1 MKKEYNFSQDKHGVI
16 EPIPRGNYQTLI
28 NEALKEYIQHHQE
41 SIEEVVRRVI
51 REELQ
56 NMPELQKVARVTFN
70 YYDYVKIIRGVK
82 MSTETQT
89 LEKIVVQ
96 AQQLSPE
103 YRLRLIQRITD
114 TLILSFPRPSK
125 PLQFGK
131 YKSGKLSTLEDFAIA
146 E

>member
-1 MKKEYNFSQDKHGVI
+1 
-16 EPIPRGNYQTLI
+16 
-28 NEALKEYIQHHQE
+28 
-41 SIEEVVRRVI
+41 
-51 REELQ
+51 
-56 NMPELQKVARVTFN
+56 
-70 YYDYVKIIRGVK
+70 

-131 YKSGKLSTLEDFAIA
+131 YKTGKMSTLEDFAIA
-146 E
+146 EWRPTDKELNGE

>member
-1 MKKEYNFSQDKHGVI
+1 
-16 EPIPRGNYQTLI
+16 
-28 NEALKEYIQHHQE
+28 
-41 SIEEVVRRVI
+41 
-51 REELQ
+51 
-56 NMPELQKVARVTFN
+56 
-70 YYDYVKIIRGVK
+70 
-82 MSTETQT
+82 MSTETQA

-131 YKSGKLSTLEDFAIA
+131 YKSGKMSTLEDFAIA
-146 E
+146 EWRPTDKELDGE